1 MRQVK
6 KKAASFSLGLTTK
19 ETSLQSCVLTEGA
32 YGFFWGPY
40 SQQLKSTSQFLS
52 WRAGLCAQP
61 LVVVFKS
68 CTYDAAADL
77 SGDPNTLLPCQLPDK
92 ESLKLFLALQ
102 LLNKVNE
109 QLQPPAYSTLMVH
122 PDPALIVVG
131 VTS

>member
-1 MRQVK
+1 M
-6 KKAASFSLGLTTK
+6 
-19 ETSLQSCVLTEGA
+19 
-32 YGFFWGPY
+32 
-40 SQQLKSTSQFLS
+40 
-52 WRAGLCAQP
+52 
-61 LVVVFKS
+61 VFKS